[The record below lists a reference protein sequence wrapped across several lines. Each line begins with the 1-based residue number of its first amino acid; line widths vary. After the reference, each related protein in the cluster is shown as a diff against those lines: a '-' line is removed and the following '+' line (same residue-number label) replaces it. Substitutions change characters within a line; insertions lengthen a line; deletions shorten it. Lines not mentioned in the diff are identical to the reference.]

1 METFTAEQ
9 IKELQSKHGMTPISE
24 LEATIDKSIARIM
37 ELNKVIN
44 PNQPQLL
51 KKSEAMKILG
61 LSRKTFDLAIKKNQ
75 IETVEL
81 GGSTL
86 IPRKEIERLTSR
98 KF

>member
-1 METFTAEQ
+1 MGITAEQ
-9 IKELQSKHGMTPISE
+9 IRELEKEHGMRPISE
-24 LEATIDKSIARIM
+24 FEAAVDKSIARIM
-37 ELNKVIN
+37 ELNKIIN

-61 LSRKTFDLAIKKNQ
+61 LSRKTFNLAIKKNQ